1 MKRKYSRSMNRWL
14 VISLLSL
21 LTLSAGAQEYEETV
35 ERSFWLSGRNAAGLR
50 KDSLDV
56 SFAEMRGEY
65 EGGGFRESHEARNS
79 VSGGAT
85 AASIKHLEM
94 VSMIGS
100 FSFRHFEGRHMSGSM
115 SARPDYYPI
124 DVLEFTP
131 GRKTRQTY
139 SFMGGLAAD
148 LSEHWTIGGSIDFT
162 SENYTKRKDLRHT
175 NYLLDM
181 TVVPSVLWRSGDWS
195 VGVSYFFQKTS
206 ERITAEELGITSG
219 VYYAF
224 LNKGHYYGS
233 YDIWDNSSTHLDDS
247 AVSGFPTKEIT
258 NGAVVQLQWKKL
270 YAEIEY
276 GHSQGQ
282 SGEKQ
287 RIWYRFPGDHI
298 AAKGGWMME
307 TNRFTHYFTG
317 EFYWR
322 KQKNKESVLENVTEN
337 GVTTTTDYGS
347 NTIFTRE
354 DRSVGL
360 EWKAFGD
367 GFEFGAG
374 AEWDAEKQITSIQFP
389 YLYTH
394 KSHEITIFA
403 AACAELGDFELGV
416 SLDWQKGSTEDGSR
430 SSSDEVAAGD
440 EPFLLEEYHEMEEE
454 YEKAS
459 KFGLGISLKYNF
471 SRGIYVG
478 ADVYGRVA
486 TGRIEWL
493 PGRSRLTSGIFIG
506 YNF

>member
-1 MKRKYSRSMNRWL
+1 MRQRYSRSMNRWL
-14 VISLLSL
+14 VISLLAL
-21 LTLSAGAQEYEETV
+21 LPLTAGAQDYEEAV
-35 ERSFWLSGRNAAGLR
+35 ERSFWLGGRNMAGLR
-50 KDSLDV
+50 NDSLNV
-56 SFAEMRGEY
+56 SYAEMRGEY

-85 AASIKHLEM
+85 AASIKHLDKL
-94 VSMIGS
+94 SMIGS
-100 FSFRHFEGRHMSGSM
+100 FSFRHFEGKHMTGSM
-115 SARPDYYPI
+115 SARPEYYPI

-181 TVVPSVLWRSGDWS
+181 TVVPSVLWQSGAWS
-195 VGVSYFFQKTS
+195 AGLSYFFQKTS

-258 NGAVVQLQWKKL
+258 NGIAAQLQWKKL

-276 GHSQGQ
+276 GHSRGE

-287 RIWYRFPGDHI
+287 RIWYRFPADHI
-298 AAKGGWMME
+298 AARGGWMLEME
-307 TNRFTHYFTG
+307 RFTHYFIG

-337 GVTTTTDYGS
+337 GVTTTMDYGS

-354 DRSVGL
+354 ERSIGL
-360 EWKAFGD
+360 EWMAFGE
-367 GFEFGAG
+367 GIELNAG
-374 AEWDAEKQITSIQFP
+374 AEIGAEKQISSIQFP

-394 KSHEITIFA
+394 KSHENTIFA
-403 AACAELGDFELGV
+403 AAKLELGEFELGI
-416 SLDWQKGSTEDGSR
+416 SLDWQKGQSEDGSR
-430 SSSDEVAAGD
+430 SASDEVAAGE
-440 EPFLLEEYHEMEEE
+440 EPYLLEEYHEMEEE
-454 YEKAS
+454 YCRAS
-459 KFGLGISLKYNF
+459 KFGVGLSLEYHLC
-471 SRGIYVG
+471 RGIYVG
-478 ADVYGRVA
+478 ADLYGRLA
-486 TGRIEWL
+486 IGRIEWL
-493 PGRSRLTSGIFIG
+493 PGRNRLTTGLFVG